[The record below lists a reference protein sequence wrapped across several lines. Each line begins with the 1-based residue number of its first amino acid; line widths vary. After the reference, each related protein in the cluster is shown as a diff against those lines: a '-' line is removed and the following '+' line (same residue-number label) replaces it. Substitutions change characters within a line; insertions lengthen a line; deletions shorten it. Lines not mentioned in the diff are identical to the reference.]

1 MHTEHF
7 SQYELEFEI
16 NKSLN
21 FGDEGDI
28 AKVVK
33 KSPGMISQYLNPNDD
48 RESPLFKAAAIFA
61 AWIEVD
67 ADGGLEALTTFHC
80 FVRRALNGKETCVK
94 TARRKSHKE
103 RTEFHL
109 ADAEDAPITDRITE
123 LEESLL
129 ADNELLDSLR
139 AEAKRET
146 QKALFKGLPVSTE
159 TRQAVARAASN
170 RTPAEIGKFAR
181 NGK

>member
-21 FGDEGDI
+21 FGDEGEI

-48 RESPLFKAAAIFA
+48 RESPIFKAAAIFA

-80 FVRRALNGKETCVK
+80 FARRALKGQDIDVRQ
-94 TARRKSHKE
+94 ARRKSHKE
-103 RTEFHL
+103 RTDFHIVE
-109 ADAEDAPITDRITE
+109 AEDAPIADRITE
-123 LEESLL
+123 LEQSIV
-129 ADNELLDSLR
+129 ADNVLLDSLR
-139 AEAKRET
+139 AEVKREM
-146 QKALFKGLPVSTE
+146 QKELFKGLPVSMR
-159 TRQAVARAASN
+159 TREVVAKVAKSR
-170 RTPAEIGKFAR
+170 
-181 NGK
+181 

>member
-21 FGDEGDI
+21 FGDEGEI

-48 RESPLFKAAAIFA
+48 RESPIFKAAAIFA

-67 ADGGLEALTTFHC
+67 ADGGVEALTTFHC
-80 FVRRALNGKETCVK
+80 FARRALNGKDIDVK
-94 TARRKSHKE
+94 QARRKSHKE
-103 RTEFHL
+103 RTDFHL
-109 ADAEDAPITDRITE
+109 VEAEDAPITERITE
-123 LEESLL
+123 LEQSIV
-129 ADNELLDSLR
+129 ADNVLLDSLR
-139 AEAKRET
+139 AEAKREM
-146 QKALFKGLPVSTE
+146 QKELFKGLPVSMRTRE
-159 TRQAVARAASN
+159 TVAKVAN
-170 RTPAEIGKFAR
+170 RSK
-181 NGK
+181 

>member
-21 FGDEGDI
+21 FGDEGEI

-48 RESPLFKAAAIFA
+48 RESPIFKAAAIFA

-80 FVRRALNGKETCVK
+80 FARRALNGQDIDVRQ
-94 TARRKSHKE
+94 ARRKSHKE
-103 RTEFHL
+103 RTDFHL
-109 ADAEDAPITDRITE
+109 VEAEDAPITERITE
-123 LEESLL
+123 LEQSIV
-129 ADNELLDSLR
+129 ADNVLLDSLR
-139 AEAKRET
+139 AEAKREM
-146 QKALFKGLPVSTE
+146 QKELFKGLPVSMRTRE
-159 TRQAVARAASN
+159 TVAKVAN
-170 RTPAEIGKFAR
+170 RSK
-181 NGK
+181 